1 MTPIASRNKPLIERL
16 EDRLL
21 CRLSAN
27 GEFVIDPPGGGAA
40 YETIKLHPTQGV
52 IGLNTAEA
60 SSNGVV
66 NWQKTAEH
74 EWTPGDPGGP
84 HQFG

>member
-1 MTPIASRNKPLIERL
+1 MKTIASRNKPLIEPL
-16 EDRLL
+16 EGRLL

-27 GEFVIDPPGGGAA
+27 GEFIIAPPGGGEAH
-40 YETIKLHPTQGV
+40 ETIKLHPAQGV
-52 IGLNTAEA
+52 IGLNTAET
-60 SSNGVV
+60 SSGGVV
-66 NWQKTAEH
+66 NWQKSAEH

>member
-1 MTPIASRNKPLIERL
+1 MKPIASRNEPLVERL

-27 GEFVIDPPGGGAA
+27 GEFVIAPPGGGEAH
-40 YETIKLHPTQGV
+40 ETIKLQPSEGV
-52 IGLNTAEA
+52 IGLNIAET

-84 HQFG
+84 LQLE